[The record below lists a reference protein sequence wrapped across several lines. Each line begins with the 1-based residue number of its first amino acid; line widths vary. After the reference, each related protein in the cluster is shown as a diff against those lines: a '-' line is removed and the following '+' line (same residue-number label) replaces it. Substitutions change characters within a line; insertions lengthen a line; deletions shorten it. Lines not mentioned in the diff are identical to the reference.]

1 MSLAGQV
8 AVVTGAARGIG
19 RAIAGR
25 LAAGG
30 ARGLGADLAAVE
42 APGVESVRCDVTDET
57 QVEAL
62 AARAVALGSLDVLV
76 NNAGVI
82 SVERVEVAA
91 AAWLVSDEAGYVSG
105 HALALNGGSFR
116 AEAGARGRGG
126 VPPAHPRRPGP
137 APPRRRTTR
146 RTGWRR
152 SSISWWSAPARPG
165 ARWRR
170 GSRRTGGTACYW
182 PRRAV
187 PTRIR

>member
-105 HALALNGGSFR
+105 HALALNG
-116 AEAGARGRGG
+116 AEF
-126 VPPAHPRRPGP
+126 PG
-137 APPRRRTTR
+137 
-146 RTGWRR
+146 
-152 SSISWWSAPARPG
+152 
-165 ARWRR
+165 
-170 GSRRTGGTACYW
+170 
-182 PRRAV
+182 
-187 PTRIR
+187 